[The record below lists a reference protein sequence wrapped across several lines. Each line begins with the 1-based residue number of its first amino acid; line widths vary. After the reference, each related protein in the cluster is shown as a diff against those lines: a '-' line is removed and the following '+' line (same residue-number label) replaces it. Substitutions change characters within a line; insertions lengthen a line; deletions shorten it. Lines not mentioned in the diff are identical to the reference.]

1 MLDLKKLK
9 ALELPKKEIT
19 VEILGDEQKLEV
31 QALDDETAIK
41 IAAIANSSTTTD
53 EDREVKIRRE
63 ILRNGVV
70 GISDDDVDVIM
81 KKAAQAATEIM
92 IGIRDLTT
100 EYGESRNATREEIK
114 KNRFRQYRKPRT
126 TDCRLR

>member
-41 IAAIANSSTTTD
+41 IAAIAGSDGIGED
-53 EDREVKIRRE
+53 ERELRARRE
-63 ILRNGVV
+63 MLRGGVV
-70 GISDDDVDVIM
+70 GISDGDIDLLM
-81 KKAAQAATEIM
+81 KKAAAVVTKIM
-92 IGIRDLTT
+92 LEIRDLTA
-100 EYGESRNATREEIK
+100 EYGNARNVTRGEVE
-114 KNRFRQYRKPRT
+114 KNSAPAAS
-126 TDCRLR
+126 DSVNG

>member
-19 VEILGDEQKLEV
+19 VEILGDEQKLEI

-41 IAAIANSSTTTD
+41 IAAIANSATTTD

-114 KNRFRQYRKPRT
+114 KKSNPAVSET
-126 TDCRLR
+126 ENN

>member
-41 IAAIANSSTTTD
+41 IAAIAGSDGIGED
-53 EDREVKIRRE
+53 EKELRARRE
-63 ILRNGVV
+63 MLRGGVV
-70 GISDDDVDVIM
+70 GISDDDIDLLM
-81 KKAAQAATEIM
+81 KKAAAVVTKIM
-92 IGIRDLTT
+92 LEIRDLTA
-100 EYGESRNATREEIK
+100 EYGKSRNVTRGEVE
-114 KNRFRQYRKPRT
+114 KNSAPAAS
-126 TDCRLR
+126 DSVNA

>member
-41 IAAIANSSTTTD
+41 IAAIAGSDGIGED
-53 EDREVKIRRE
+53 EKELRARRE
-63 ILRNGVV
+63 MLRGGVV
-70 GISDDDVDVIM
+70 GISDDDIDLLM
-81 KKAAQAATEIM
+81 KKAAAVVTKIM
-92 IGIRDLTT
+92 LEIRDLTA
-100 EYGESRNATREEIK
+100 EYGKSRNVIRGEVE
-114 KNRFRQYRKPRT
+114 KNSAPAVS
-126 TDCRLR
+126 DSVND

>member
-41 IAAIANSSTTTD
+41 IAAIAGSDGIGED
-53 EDREVKIRRE
+53 EKELRARRE
-63 ILRNGVV
+63 MLRGGVV
-70 GISDDDVDVIM
+70 GISDDDIDLLM
-81 KKAAQAATEIM
+81 KKAAAGVTKIM
-92 IGIRDLTT
+92 LEIRDLTA
-100 EYGESRNATREEIK
+100 EYGKSRNVIRGEVE
-114 KNRFRQYRKPRT
+114 KNSAPAVS
-126 TDCRLR
+126 DSVND

>member
-41 IAAIANSSTTTD
+41 IAAIAGSDGIGED
-53 EDREVKIRRE
+53 EKELRARRE
-63 ILRNGVV
+63 MLRGGVV
-70 GISDDDVDVIM
+70 GISDNDIDLLM
-81 KKAAQAATEIM
+81 KKAAAVVTKIM
-92 IGIRDLTT
+92 LEIRDLTA
-100 EYGESRNATREEIK
+100 EYGKSRNVIRGEVE
-114 KNRFRQYRKPRT
+114 KNYAPAVS
-126 TDCRLR
+126 DSAND

>member
-1 MLDLKKLK
+1 MLDLKKLR
-9 ALELPKKEIT
+9 ALELPKKQIS
-19 VEILGDEQKLEV
+19 VEILGDEQTLEI

-41 IAAIANSSTTTD
+41 IAAIANSATATD

-100 EYGESRNATREEIK
+100 EYSESRNATREEIK
-114 KNRFRQYRKPRT
+114 KKSIPAVSETENS
-126 TDCRLR
+126 